1 MALNLF
7 CFQSNVMADELLGY
21 TATKARKTAH
31 RTLEVRVKNAVDG
44 VDMTS
49 FSTQANND
57 SNRTG
62 VGKSGELMKTG
73 NVLGRVYGVTAALIG
88 VLFFFII
95 VGVFGLHELGT
106 SSSLLNR
113 QCSQLSTGC
122 FSSLVVSLS

>member
-73 NVLGRVYGVTAALIG
+73 NVLRRVYGVTAALIG

-95 VGVFGLHELGT
+95 VGVFGLPLAIAGLAVFVLGA
-106 SSSLLNR
+106 
-113 QCSQLSTGC
+113 
-122 FSSLVVSLS
+122 VVVCRLFPTEGARL